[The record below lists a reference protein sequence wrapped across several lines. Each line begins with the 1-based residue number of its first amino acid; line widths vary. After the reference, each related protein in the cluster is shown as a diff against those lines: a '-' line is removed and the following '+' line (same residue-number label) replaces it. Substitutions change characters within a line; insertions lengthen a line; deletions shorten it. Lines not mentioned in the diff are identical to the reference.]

1 MKTLQVRWGYCTA
14 EKMEAVRGMIREAE
28 VKWPGLTNYLNRAPA
43 PCHLT
48 VLTCRHAVFQGTARV
63 GGRSVPRHL
72 SWQGCRM
79 GPALTWTCKHH
90 VGAS

>member
-1 MKTLQVRWGYCTA
+1 MKTLQVRSGYCTA

-72 SWQGCRM
+72 SWQGCHTN
-79 GPALTWTCKHH
+79 G
-90 VGAS
+90 G